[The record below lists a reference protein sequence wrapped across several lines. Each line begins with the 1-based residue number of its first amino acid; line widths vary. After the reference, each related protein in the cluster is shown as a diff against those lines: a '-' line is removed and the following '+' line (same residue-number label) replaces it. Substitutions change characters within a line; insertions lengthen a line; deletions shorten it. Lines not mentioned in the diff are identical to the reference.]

1 MNQPTL
7 NNVQHGDKSA
17 FAAVVQHYQTP
28 LFAYLGR
35 MGIQQAIAEELIQ
48 ETFIRAWQARERF
61 DGTQSAYSTWLFTI
75 ARRLTLN
82 ELDRAARRHEQAA
95 GDNTT
100 NAAIDIESHPTAA
113 ASPSEHLA
121 NQQMQ
126 TLLNQALQQLP
137 PHERSLLALAYIQEL
152 EFSDI
157 ARIEG
162 IPVGTVKSRLHR
174 IRGQLKEYIRR
185 NQ

>member
-1 MNQPTL
+1 MNQHNL
-7 NNVQHGDKSA
+7 HSVQHGDKSD

-35 MGIQQAIAEELIQ
+35 MGIQQAVAEELIQ
-48 ETFIRAWQARERF
+48 EAFIRAWQARERF

-82 ELDRAARRHEQAA
+82 ELDRAARRHEQTT
-95 GDNTT
+95 GDDTT
-100 NAAIDIESHPTAA
+100 DTAIESHPTAA
-113 ASPSEHLA
+113 ASPSEHLE

-157 ARIEG
+157 ARIES

>member
-7 NNVQHGDKSA
+7 NSVQHGNKSA
-17 FAAVVQHYQTP
+17 FAAVVQHYQAP

-35 MGIQQAIAEELIQ
+35 MGIQQAVAEELIQ

-61 DGTQSAYSTWLFTI
+61 DATQSAYSTWLFTI

-82 ELDRAARRHEQAA
+82 ELDRAARRHEQSIGNDAEN
-95 GDNTT
+95 DTV
-100 NAAIDIESHPTAA
+100 ELHPTTET
-113 ASPSEHLA
+113 SPAEHLE
-121 NQQMQ
+121 NQLMQ
-126 TLLNQALQQLP
+126 KLLNQALRQLP

-152 EFSDI
+152 GFSDI

-174 IRGQLKEYIRR
+174 IRGQLKETIRK

>member
-7 NNVQHGDKSA
+7 NNAQHGDLSA

-35 MGIQQAIAEELIQ
+35 MGIQQAVAEELIQ

-61 DGTQSAYSTWLFTI
+61 DATQAAYSTWLFTI

-82 ELDRAARRHEQAA
+82 ELDRAARRHEQTT
-95 GDNTT
+95 GHDTGNT
-100 NAAIDIESHPTAA
+100 IESHPATA
-113 ASPSEHLA
+113 ASPADYLE

-126 TLLNQALQQLP
+126 ALLNQALQQLP

-174 IRGQLKEYIRR
+174 IRGTLKDIIRR

>member
-7 NNVQHGDKSA
+7 HSVQHGDKSA

-82 ELDRAARRHEQAA
+82 ELDRAARRHEQTA
-95 GDNTT
+95 GDGTASAT
-100 NAAIDIESHPTAA
+100 IESHPTAA
-113 ASPSEHLA
+113 ASPPEHLE

-152 EFSDI
+152 GFSDI

-174 IRGQLKEYIRR
+174 IRGTLK
-185 NQ
+185 